1 MTRRLGVL
9 VFKPLSLVLVLMMG
23 LCSSPTS
30 LAAEARETVETLHA
44 ALLEAMKGGSSLGF
58 EARREQLSP
67 VLEAVFDFRTIAR
80 LVTGRHWAGM
90 SEAQRTEFIGVF
102 SQLSAATYAENFD
115 EFGGEKFETLASE
128 PKKNAEVVRTVILSP
143 DGDEVS
149 LNYLL
154 AKHGEEWR
162 IVNVIAEGVSDISLK
177 RTEYAAVIGQDG
189 VDGLI
194 AKLRA
199 KVASYGSKHP

>member
-9 VFKPLSLVLVLMMG
+9 VFKPFSLVLLMLAG
-23 LCSSPTS
+23 LCSSPAS
-30 LAAEARETVETLHA
+30 LASEARETVETLHA

-58 EARREQLSP
+58 EGRREQLSP
-67 VLEAVFDFRTIAR
+67 VLEAVFDFRTISR

-90 SEAQRTEFIGVF
+90 SEAQQTEFIGVF

-115 EFGGEKFETLASE
+115 EFGGEKFETRASE

-154 AKHGEEWR
+154 ARHGEEWR

-177 RTEYAAVIGQDG
+177 RTEYAAVMGQDG

-199 KVASYGSKHP
+199 KVASYGSKTP